1 MSVCLIQYAVIAR
14 WSSYFIDVYSYVFP
28 KLCSSEL
35 WFTLILIVSRVWPG
49 GAGGGD
55 HAAGGQGDGGGQGE
69 GGDHVGAEDGR
80 LAHPRRQ
87 THHPPLLTKEV
98 INFYSSKSSIIDM
111 AAAEKVKK
119 EARLRTTVNLDLW
132 QAGK

>member
-1 MSVCLIQYAVIAR
+1 MSVCLIQYAIIAR
-14 WSSYFIDVYSYVFP
+14 WSSYFIDVYSYVCP
-28 KLCSSEL
+28 KLCSYEFRL
-35 WFTLILIVSRVWPG
+35 TLILIVSRVWPG

-87 THHPPLLTKEV
+87 THHPLLLTKVKEM
-98 INFYSSKSSIIDM
+98 INLYSSKIDT
-111 AAAEKVKK
+111 AARGKVKN
-119 EARLRTTVNLDLW
+119 EAR
-132 QAGK
+132 